1 MVYGSVAA
9 NSTAKKDFQES
20 GGQRQ
25 LCVFAFFFVYF
36 FSVYE
41 CLREKGETQR
51 GGGSRDRVTTCETT
65 CMSIPIS
72 FREPVGGSGVLS
84 SAGTVDRF

>member
-1 MVYGSVAA
+1 MVYGSVAV

-25 LCVFAFFFVYF
+25 LCVFAFLFL
-36 FSVYE
+36 SVCE
-41 CLREKGETQR
+41 CLGEKDETQR

-65 CMSIPIS
+65 CVSIPIS
-72 FREPVGGSGVLS
+72 FGEPVGGSGVLS
-84 SAGTVDRF
+84 SAGAVDRF

>member
-1 MVYGSVAA
+1 MDGLRICGSKFHSKEGFPRERWTKAV
-9 NSTAKKDFQES
+9 
-20 GGQRQ
+20 
-25 LCVFAFFFVYF
+25 CVFLLF

-65 CMSIPIS
+65 CVSIPIS
-72 FREPVGGSGVLS
+72 FGEPVGGSGVLS
-84 SAGTVDRF
+84 SAGSVDRF